1 MTVRYLAIEGPIGVG
16 KTTLARRLA
25 QDLDGDLLL
34 EGAEHNPFLSK
45 FYQAPERYALPTQ
58 LFFLMQRA
66 EQLAELSQTSL
77 FGDVHIAD
85 FMLDKDRLFA
95 ELTLSEEEFRLYEQV
110 YTHVIKDYPRPDLVI
125 YLQAPVTTLRQRIA
139 LRGIDYELG
148 IDEVYLRR
156 LAESYARY
164 FRGFDQAPVVVV
176 DASRLDLMHNQTDY
190 NELLIMLETVDS
202 GHHFLPA
209 SLW

>member
-1 MTVRYLAIEGPIGVG
+1 MTVKYLAIEGPIGVG

-34 EGAEHNPFLSK
+34 EGADHNPFLSK

-77 FGDVHIAD
+77 FGDVRIAD

-110 YTHVIKDYPRPDLVI
+110 YKYVIKDYPRPDLVI
-125 YLQAPVTTLRQRIA
+125 YLQAPVTTLRQRIV

-148 IDEVYLRR
+148 IDDAYLQR

-176 DASRLDLMHNQTDY
+176 DASRMDLMHNQTDY
-190 NELLIMLETVDS
+190 NELLTMLETVDS